1 MVFRDGL
8 KSEVAYFHED
18 LYLKMTIHL
27 DSYSDRI
34 DVECVGQEASPHL
47 LMKLGIHAHLFR
59 VSLSNT
65 VLFLVVSKS

>member
-1 MVFRDGL
+1 
-8 KSEVAYFHED
+8 
-18 LYLKMTIHL
+18 MTIHL